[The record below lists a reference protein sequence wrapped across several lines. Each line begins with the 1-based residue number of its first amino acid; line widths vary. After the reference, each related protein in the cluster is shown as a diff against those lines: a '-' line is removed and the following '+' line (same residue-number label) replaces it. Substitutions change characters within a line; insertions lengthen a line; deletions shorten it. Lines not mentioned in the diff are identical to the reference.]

1 MTSFVQGISKGD
13 VNIYTL
19 GLPSTAHEVFS
30 EAQCVAV
37 IASTRVSREF
47 GIGISHCIR
56 VSNFTQESRLQQ
68 H

>member
-30 EAQCVAV
+30 LRHSV
-37 IASTRVSREF
+37 
-47 GIGISHCIR
+47 
-56 VSNFTQESRLQQ
+56 LL
-68 H
+68 